1 MEDKEKKGEVTE
13 EKKSKENKG
22 CGTNITTILLVL
34 ALIVIVAMGVFI
46 VKLNKDKSEAI
57 KKVESVE
64 KKNSDLNQIVSELQ
78 RKIDSISET
87 INSNGKVDILSKEEA
102 EKILKEKFDVLEK
115 IYLKPDEFFNVKEGE
130 EIKNFEETI
139 QKYGTNNL
147 VDDIKNNLPMCIK
160 MEDGKYIFQPGGG
173 ERAYNG
179 FDKFEDVRATEQ
191 TIAATL
197 KTKQRGPKDSNDTE
211 WRDIEDKK
219 SEFALVKSGDNW
231 LMDNVSVTDFE

>member
-1 MEDKEKKGEVTE
+1 MEDKEKKVEVTE
-13 EKKSKENKG
+13 ERKSKESKG
-22 CGTNITTILLVL
+22 SGLNITTILLVL
-34 ALIVIVAMGVFI
+34 ALVIIVVMGIFI
-46 VKLNKDKSEAI
+46 LKLNNDKAEAL
-57 KKVESVE
+57 KEVESIQE
-64 KKNSDLNQIVSELQ
+64 KNIDLNQVVSELQ

-87 INSNGKVDILSKEEA
+87 INSNGNANILSKEEA

-147 VDDIKNNLPMCIK
+147 VDDIKSNLPMCIK
-160 MEDGKYIFQPGGG
+160 MENGKYILQPGGG

-197 KTKQRGPKDSNDTE
+197 KTKQTGPKDSEGTE
-211 WRDIEDKK
+211 WGEIEDKK